1 MEKENDFN
9 EEQTSKICIVKPMNV
24 RMNGFECV
32 WFFAKKKKNLRYL
45 TIFNIDVFS
54 IILRLQRIIELL
66 HGIFCKLKINVFYK
80 IFYQI
85 F

>member
-1 MEKENDFN
+1 MYRQADECAN
-9 EEQTSKICIVKPMNV
+9 EWIRICVI
-24 RMNGFECV
+24 FC
-32 WFFAKKKKNLRYL
+32 KKKKNLRYL